1 MSDKKILTISIAA
14 YNVEKYIRQALDSL
28 LVPEILDD
36 IEVFVIDDGGSDN
49 TLSIVKEYENKYPNT
64 FKAIHKENGGYGSTL
79 NYSIK
84 NASGK
89 YFKALDGDDWFDT
102 KGFKSLVDY
111 LKNSDADAVFTIF
124 NKCYPNKIDLDT
136 TFKNCSFNNEIAIE
150 DLNIRNGIPMHA
162 ITYKTSILKES
173 NLHLPEK
180 IPYTDN
186 YYVAIPFALV
196 KLVTVKNIVVYN
208 YRLER
213 EGQSVSKNTFIKNLD
228 ALYKISYDLV
238 DFYEGLNKD
247 NKAHKYLSYRV
258 AATCADNY
266 RTILQKP
273 SNLETLQ
280 ELKSFESSIKQK
292 SPIIYKNMARLDRK
306 MSFIIRLLRVTN
318 YIFYK
323 PLFAIINKT
332 A

>member
-49 TLSIVKEYENKYPNT
+49 TLSIAKEYENKYPNT

-84 NASGK
+84 NALGK
-89 YFKALDGDDWFDT
+89 YFKVLDGDDWFDI

-124 NKCYPNKIDLDT
+124 NKCYPNRIEQDG
-136 TFKNCSFNNEIAIE
+136 TFKNCKLSNLIAIE
-150 DLNIRNGIPMHA
+150 DFNIKNGIPMHA

-186 YYVAIPFALV
+186 YYVSIPF
-196 KLVTVKNIVVYN
+196 KLIQTVIIKDFMVYN

-238 DFYEGLNKD
+238 DFYEGLNRD

>member
-14 YNVEKYIRQALDSL
+14 YSVEKYIRQALDSL

-49 TLSIVKEYENKYPNT
+49 TLSIAKEYENKYPNT

-89 YFKALDGDDWFDT
+89 YFKALDGDDWFDS
-102 KGFKSLVDY
+102 KGFQNLVDY
-111 LKNSDADAVFTIF
+111 LKSSDIDAVFTPF
-124 NKCYPNKIDLDT
+124 NKCFPNKIEQDE
-136 TFKNCSFNNEIAIE
+136 TFKNCKFNKLIYIE
-150 DLNIRNGIPMHA
+150 ELNIKNGIPMHA
-162 ITYKTSILKES
+162 ITYKTNILKES
-173 NLHLPEK
+173 SLSLPEK

-186 YYVAIPFALV
+186 YYVAIPF
-196 KLVTVKNIVVYN
+196 KLVRKVIIKDFTVYN

-213 EGQSVSKNTFIKNLD
+213 EGQSVGKNTFIKNLD
-228 ALYKISYDLV
+228 TLYKISYDLV
-238 DFYEGLNKD
+238 DFYEGLKND
-247 NKAHKYLSYRV
+247 NKALGYLSYRI
-258 AATCADNY
+258 AATCVDNY
-266 RTILQKP
+266 RTILQLP
-273 SNLETLQ
+273 SDTEALQ
-280 ELKSFESSIKQK
+280 ELKKFENNIKQK
-292 SPIIYKNMARLDRK
+292 SLVIYKNMSRLDRK
-306 MSFIIRLLRVTN
+306 MSTIIRFLRTTG

-332 A
+332 D